1 MLSHLKT
8 QILNI
13 GVKKNSIFGNNRD
26 PCSCTNQNQEIP
38 KTGQCKVDVCESV
51 ASEEAESEGH
61 PNTNTNETYKSD
73 SIEEGIMKG
82 IMDEIKDSATPHHFA
97 SSGFFYSHPR
107 MTGLEVLKA
116 NLKDQCN
123 DLQIKFLPR

>member
-13 GVKKNSIFGNNRD
+13 GVKKNLIFGYNRD
-26 PCSCTNQNQEIP
+26 PCSCTNQNQEIL
-38 KTGQCKVDVCESV
+38 KTKQCKVDVCESG

-61 PNTNTNETYKSD
+61 PNTNTDETCKSASTED
-73 SIEEGIMKG
+73 DTIKG
-82 IMDEIKDSATPHHFA
+82 ITDEIKDSATPHHFA

-116 NLKDQCN
+116 TLKDQ
-123 DLQIKFLPR
+123 

>member
-26 PCSCTNQNQEIP
+26 PCSCTNQNQEIL
-38 KTGQCKVDVCESV
+38 KTGQCKVDICESG

-61 PNTNTNETYKSD
+61 PNTNTDETYKSA
-73 SIEEGIMKG
+73 SIGNDIMKG
-82 IMDEIKDSATPHHFA
+82 IMNEIKDSATPHHFA

-107 MTGLEVLKA
+107 MTRLEVLKA
-116 NLKDQCN
+116 TLKDQ
-123 DLQIKFLPR
+123 